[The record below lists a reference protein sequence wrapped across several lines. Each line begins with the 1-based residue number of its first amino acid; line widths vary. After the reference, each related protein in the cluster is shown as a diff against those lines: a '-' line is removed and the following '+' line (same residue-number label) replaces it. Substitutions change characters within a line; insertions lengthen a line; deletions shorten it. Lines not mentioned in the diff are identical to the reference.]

1 MRIYQYIIYQVI
13 FRLFLGNEVG
23 SKRFREIPVEYHT
36 RIQVDRLIVADSSLY
51 IESNINIKYQLR
63 IEY

>member
-1 MRIYQYIIYQVI
+1 LIYPVI
-13 FRLFLGNEVG
+13 FRLFSGSEVG
-23 SKRFREIPVEYHT
+23 SKKFREIVVEYHT
-36 RIQVDRLIVADSSLY
+36 RRHVDGLIVADSSLY